1 MKAPLQERKR
11 MNDVAFAAYRAA
23 RHHEAV
29 GTEHLLL
36 AIVQQDDGPAG
47 QALRELGITEERV
60 APFVDA
66 LLAPSEEEALASA
79 SIDAK
84 SLREDIENQFGDK
97 GWRRPWRRR
106 RRVMQIHGATEGYR
120 GTMVETMLG
129 PPEERTTRHLVLRLI
144 ETGDRGL
151 EIIRSLGVTP
161 EEIRR
166 KLPEQDRHENSYPTS
181 LNGYAMWNA
190 TARALRKLFG

>member
-1 MKAPLQERKR
+1 

-23 RHHEAV
+23 RHHDAV

-47 QALRELGITEERV
+47 RVLRELGITEERV

-84 SLREDIENQFGDK
+84 SLREDIQNQFGDK
-97 GWRRPWRRR
+97 AWRRPWRRR
-106 RRVMQIHGATEGYR
+106 RRIMQIHGVTEGYK

-129 PPEERTTRHLVLRLI
+129 PPQTRSTTHLLLKLI
-144 ETGDRGL
+144 ETEDRGL
-151 EIIRSLGVTP
+151 EILRSLGVTP
-161 EEIRR
+161 DEIRR
-166 KLPEQDRHENSYPTS
+166 KLPEQDRRGNSYLTT
-181 LNGYAMWNA
+181 LNSYAIGKA
-190 TARALRKLFG
+190 TARAVRKLFG